1 MQEVKSSKYLC
12 IISARGGGSGL
23 WRKERDGRTHTV
35 HRVGDDLGHF
45 LVAEQNE
52 GVALGLH
59 ARVKAKCEYAVA
71 CKEKKGRKASTL
83 PVFLLRG

>member
-1 MQEVKSSKYLC
+1 MWTVVE
-12 IISARGGGSGL
+12 G
-23 WRKERDGRTHTV
+23 EDGRTRTV

-59 ARVKAKCEYAVA
+59 ARQGEM
-71 CKEKKGRKASTL
+71 
-83 PVFLLRG
+83 